1 MGFIYI
7 KKKKS
12 KSKLYFAQLIV
23 MVKMLTKTFVRFVT
37 DTKWPHI
44 FEVIMQRSV
53 RKKKYIFFFSET
65 LLE

>member
-7 KKKKS
+7 KKKS

-37 DTKWPHI
+37 QNGLIYLKSLCK
-44 FEVIMQRSV
+44 EV
-53 RKKKYIFFFSET
+53 
-65 LLE
+65 